1 MPSQLSTMK
10 CVGGGYGWV
19 IDALWPL
26 TDDSYESGTG
36 DSLPAADQ
44 DETQCARLLWEEV
57 SET

>member
-1 MPSQLSTMK
+1 MASKLLVIK

-19 IDALWPL
+19 INALWPL
-26 TDDSYESGTG
+26 TDDSNQSGIG

-44 DETQCARLLWEEV
+44 DETQGARLLWEEG